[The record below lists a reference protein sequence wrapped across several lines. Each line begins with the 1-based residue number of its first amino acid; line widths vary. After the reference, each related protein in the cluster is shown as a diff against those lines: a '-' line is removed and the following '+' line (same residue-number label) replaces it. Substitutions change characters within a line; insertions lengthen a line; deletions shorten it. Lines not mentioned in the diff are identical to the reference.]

1 MIAPDFAVLRVLA
14 TASVAPP
21 TLKGACAR
29 KTAKDKREH
38 GQRGL

>member
-14 TASVAPP
+14 TASIAAP

-29 KTAKDKREH
+29 KTANGKREH
-38 GQRGL
+38 GQREL